1 MLFFHCSSH
10 FCSYKLMFFFF
21 VCLLLIFTEHEIM
34 KYTNIT
40 TVTDFK
46 IIGFPGLPPEYNGL
60 VSFFLF
66 LVFLVIV
73 FGNIFV
79 LVVIICERT
88 LHKPTYLIF
97 FHLAMTDIL
106 FGTVTL
112 PKIIARY
119 WWNDI
124 LSSFG
129 ACFAQMYF
137 VHSLG
142 AIHSL
147 ILLMMA
153 MDRFVA
159 IWFPFKYPT
168 LFTNKAVSIACSLC
182 WVLTCIRMMGIVLHA
197 LFLPYCDLNTVMQC
211 YCDLVSVTA
220 LACGDNVAY
229 VKWVAAA
236 NAMVTLLVP
245 LTFIIF
251 SYVSIIVAVFKMSL
265 KGKHSKVLSTCA
277 PQIFLTC
284 LYYVP
289 RCFIYLTN
297 NLGFKFSLNASIII
311 MMIYSLAPATV
322 NPVIYCFKTMEIKK
336 ALIQR
341 FMNNKKKIHTHK

>member
-1 MLFFHCSSH
+1 M
-10 FCSYKLMFFFF
+10 
-21 VCLLLIFTEHEIM
+21 IM

-40 TVTDFK
+40 TVKNF
-46 IIGFPGLPPEYNGL
+46 IIVGFPGLPPEYNGL
-60 VSFFLF
+60 VSFILF
-66 LVFLVIV
+66 LVFVAIV
-73 FGNIFV
+73 FGNIFI
-79 LVVIICERT
+79 LAIIISERT
-88 LHKPTYLIF
+88 LHKPTYLVF

-119 WWNDI
+119 WWNDM

-153 MDRFVA
+153 LDRFVA
-159 IWFPFKYPT
+159 IWFPFQYPN

-182 WVLTCIRMMGIVLHA
+182 WVLTFIRMMGIVLHA
-197 LFLPYCDLNTVMQC
+197 STLPYCDLNTIMQC
-211 YCDLVSVTA
+211 YCDHVSVTN
-220 LACGDNVAY
+220 LGCGENVAY
-229 VKWVAAA
+229 VKWVAFA
-236 NAMVTLLVP
+236 NAMITLLVP

-251 SYVSIIVAVFKMSL
+251 SYFSIIISVLKMSL
-265 KGKHSKVLSTCA
+265 KERHHKVLSTCA
-277 PQIFLTC
+277 PQIFVTC
-284 LYYVP
+284 LYYLP

-297 NLGFKFSLNASIII
+297 NLGFKFSIDARVIIT
-311 MMIYSLAPATV
+311 MIYSLIPAAV

-336 ALIQR
+336 ALMQR
-341 FMNNKKKIHTHK
+341 FMNRKISITLK